1 MKKLENN
8 IFSKLDAIEKRLDRM
23 EKRLD
28 RMDQK
33 EAIAFKTIQAQMVR
47 IKNGEKLPDDFVL
60 NRRSYNDMSPEKA
73 FNVFQDK
80 DKDFIVIDVS
90 EKEFSSKVEMKEAL
104 HIPLE
109 ELGLR
114 LREIPNKAAS
124 IMVISEDGTRS
135 ILACE
140 MLNHHGFYN
149 INNISGG
156 YKFWPANRSQGSG
169 NLRSA

>member
-1 MKKLENN
+1 MKNKLENN
-8 IFSKLDAIEKRLDRM
+8 IFSKLDRIEKRLDRM

-28 RMDQK
+28 RMDQQ
-33 EAIAFKTIQAQMVR
+33 EAIAFKTLQSQMVR

-73 FNVFQDK
+73 FSVFQDK
-80 DKDFIVIDVS
+80 DKDFIVLDVS
-90 EKEFSSKVEMKEAL
+90 EKGFKAQEEIKEAM

-114 LREIPNKAAS
+114 YKELSNKAAS

-140 MLNHHGFYN
+140 MLNHHGFFN

-156 YKFWPANRSQGSG
+156 YKFWPATRSHG